1 MKCMYLSPFG
11 FVDNNIELTEAQSYQ
26 PLLLLCNDWI
36 WMGQLCALFF
46 LLRMDVGES
55 LKEGEKEKEGR
66 KRRDDFAGHL
76 PLSTLV
82 FPLAFV
88 G

>member
-1 MKCMYLSPFG
+1 
-11 FVDNNIELTEAQSYQ
+11 
-26 PLLLLCNDWI
+26 
-36 WMGQLCALFF
+36 
-46 LLRMDVGES
+46 MDVGES